1 MQIWIILAISV
12 HALAAVFWMATTGAL
27 ARSGGLGAEALFPR
41 QMIAIAIVVLTGG
54 YLWSALHTG
63 GFGAY
68 EEVLAGGAA
77 LAVIAAL
84 IQAIGVGVSMGRL
97 KTARE
102 AALKRI
108 TLCHRLAGP
117 LLALCLVCMVV
128 ARFV

>member
-12 HALAAVFWMATTGAL
+12 HVLAAVFWMATTGAL
-27 ARSGGLGAEALFPR
+27 ARGGGLGAEALFPR
-41 QMIAIAIVVLTGG
+41 QMVAIAIVVLTGG
-54 YLWSALHTG
+54 YLWREFHTG

-68 EEVLAGGAA
+68 EWVLAGGAA

-117 LLALCLVCMVV
+117 LLGLCLLCMVA